1 MRLRKL
7 LSNSDGFSMIS
18 VLVAFVI
25 LLIGIAGFS
34 RAVSTANNMVRR
46 SEMLNTATGE
56 VLEMFYPEYADA
68 PVGENYVLNVYETD
82 ASSGA
87 VKGLA
92 FKLHGRPRVREYDVN
107 ITPSGGGEAEPEITY
122 PMYFYK

>member
-34 RAVSTANNMVRR
+34 RAVTTANSMVRR

-56 VLEMFYPEYADA
+56 VLDKFYPEYASA
-68 PVGENYVLNVYETD
+68 PVGENYVLNVYET
-82 ASSGA
+82 SGSGA
-87 VKGLA
+87 DPA
-92 FKLHGRPRVREYDVN
+92 FKLHGRLRVREYN
-107 ITPSGGGEAEPEITY
+107 INIEQSGDDSGEPDMTY